1 MPAPASGL
9 RTRPVRRRAGVDHPD
24 GASLAGTRTGS
35 RAVTG
40 QGSKHHHTLDDE
52 ASEAN
57 PRWLLTLGAV
67 LLIAMLFAAAF
78 ALGVYFAERN
88 LL

>member
-1 MPAPASGL
+1 
-9 RTRPVRRRAGVDHPD
+9 
-24 GASLAGTRTGS
+24 
-35 RAVTG
+35 VTG

>member
-1 MPAPASGL
+1 M
-9 RTRPVRRRAGVDHPD
+9 R
-24 GASLAGTRTGS
+24 
-35 RAVTG
+35 G
-40 QGSKHHHTLDDE
+40 QGNEHKDTLSDE

-57 PRWLLTLGAV
+57 PRWLVTLGAL
-67 LLIAMLFAAAF
+67 LLIAMLLAAAF

>member
-1 MPAPASGL
+1 MTGPGSEHLGTL
-9 RTRPVRRRAGVDHPD
+9 
-24 GASLAGTRTGS
+24 SL
-35 RAVTG
+35 
-40 QGSKHHHTLDDE
+40 E

-57 PRWLLTLGAV
+57 PRWLLTLGAL
-67 LLIAMLFAAAF
+67 LLIAMLLAAAF